1 LSRWKPSQ
9 DPRMMQVMG
18 VLMGINIQTGD
29 QFNDS
34 MNAQKPA
41 APKPKQPEPEPE
53 PEPEPMLTEDEKAE
67 KEAKVRLPT
76 NGSRAPCVKQAAA
89 HAVRAAHG
97 RGGGPF
103 KCSNLR
109 VGDTAVPSAS
119 PPEHEEM
126 LLLQRH
132 RRAGRKAIHRGPFT
146 CLWVSCLDIVHQYG
160 RQGRRQMC
168 CSSRVG
174 HTDCSLNQS
183 HHSHSA
189 QP

>member
-1 LSRWKPSQ
+1 
-9 DPRMMQVMG
+9 MMQVMG

-146 CLWVSCLDIVHQYG
+146 CLWDCAWTSCINTVG
-160 RQGRRQMC
+160 REDARCAALPGWVTPIARSTRATTAIQHNP
-168 CSSRVG
+168 SRNPKQ
-174 HTDCSLNQS
+174 HTV
-183 HHSHSA
+183 
-189 QP
+189 